1 MLKSTVY
8 RCQIQTLISN
18 FHLFGPH
25 AEHQQIKALIL

>member
-8 RCQIQTLISN
+8 RCQIQAPISN
-18 FHLFGPH
+18 FHLFGMH